1 MKYCLN
7 YCSLWYSSIGE
18 AYINLRWS
26 DDLIVSSKFKIQISL
41 HINKPSATSTLSCW
55 LRKLN
60 NFYASTYSTTEN
72 FEVIFFKFPNCQFT
86 ESKACFSYQRH
97 VTWYNTTHVHHR
109 NVLFKFN
116 DTWFNS
122 VLCPLYVVLKNRQQG
137 FENKL
142 FISTIDKKPP
152 LYKNAGISRSKT
164 WQNTRHPI
172 FCDTILLFMTV
183 CGQNE
188 MVWA

>member
-7 YCSLWYSSIGE
+7 YCSLWYSSTGD
-18 AYINLRWS
+18 AYTNLRWS

-41 HINKPSATSTLSCW
+41 HINQPSATSSLSCW

-97 VTWYNTTHVHHR
+97 IYYNCLDMVQHR
-109 NVLFKFN
+109 ARTPPKCSFQVQRYLILKFLV
-116 DTWFNS
+116 S
-122 VLCPLYVVLKNRQQG
+122 AIRC
-137 FENKL
+137 FEKP
-142 FISTIDKKPP
+142 STGLWK
-152 LYKNAGISRSKT
+152 
-164 WQNTRHPI
+164 
-172 FCDTILLFMTV
+172 
-183 CGQNE
+183 
-188 MVWA
+188 